1 MYGARSATERSVGVL
16 KAKFSVSSLAD
27 LPNRQPLWQATQAA
41 LPLNNAKPRL
51 AAALIAVS
59 SPATQRSNGV
69 IAGSSVRS
77 NAASAVA
84 NSSDIDWPAGQGAL
98 NFAV

>member
-1 MYGARSATERSVGVL
+1 MKLVVGEPSAVVAGD
-16 KAKFSVSSLAD
+16 AGGLAVEQ
-27 LPNRQPLWQATQAA
+27 RKAA
-41 LPLNNAKPRL
+41 LSGGTDRRL
-51 AAALIAVS
+51 VTGD
-59 SPATQRSNGV
+59 PASNGV